1 MAKEQFIYSGNVYE
15 PAAGT
20 TDFALTS
27 SQGNDIE
34 YLEKAHIE
42 VSKSTD
48 KGVNYTALARPADW
62 DFSSDGKKVVLVTG
76 TTAGDWIRVKRT
88 TPYKERYLTFQG
100 STNLT
105 SLQLNEGEDFS
116 MYVDQEI
123 ADAVLALDTATGGA
137 KAAITEEQAK
147 KNPLDPAWSGDINL
161 ATAGA
166 IERIYA
172 QIVGNTDGGFPG
184 SGNKGKTGKIW
195 IDTSK
200 SIPEVLYWDDSSSKW
215 MGVTTKGATGPK
227 GDKGDAA
234 TLTVGTTTTTAAG
247 GDAKVTNSGT
257 TSAAVFDFEIPRGE
271 KGPKGDA
278 GDSGVAVQ
286 SDWAETDSSKASF
299 IKSKPN
305 IPAAQVQSNWSETDN
320 TKPSFILNKP
330 TSLGGKTDLDYTK
343 ASDKGTVTS
352 STGTDAEIPLVD
364 GTNAGLMSP
373 AQNTKL
379 EGLTSA
385 FVFQDT
391 VDLTGAVSVS
401 PGADDEG
408 FTYGN
413 IVAGT
418 ASKAWADI
426 TSELTEGASVGVNDL
441 VVWDGSEF
449 HYFKNSFTPQPT
461 NLSYVTGDSSG
472 EVKSSTG
479 DDCTIP
485 GATTSAAG
493 LMTKADKVALD
504 GLAGGSKTDLG
515 YTAAENGGT
524 VTSSTGNDAQ
534 IPVTDAS
541 NAGLFTPDQKTK
553 LDGISAGADANVPTN
568 LTEETNDTQVII
580 RSSTGTDV
588 TIDAASSA
596 SAGCMSK
603 AQAERLAGIA
613 VGAEAN
619 VQADWNESDNTSD
632 AYIKNKPASSTP
644 NDGKMTITAG
654 NGISKGVSDPTNFS
668 ANQAVDNTMTFSAKP
683 GDNTIT
689 VDSDGI
695 KVNTANLP
703 TSTPGD
709 GSISVN
715 GGNGITATGDN
726 ATANQSTNTVR
737 TLAVKAG
744 DNTITVDA
752 DGVKVNTANLPTGTP
767 AKDGAINVEGGDG
780 IVASGSNATANQSTG
795 TTRTLAVDLAS
806 GSGMSFDSGKL
817 QVDTGSGIK
826 KGSGLEIDL
835 ASNSGLEFVGNQLR
849 VKAGNN
855 VTVDSSGVNASGG
868 TTGNFLRKDVNE
880 TTSGSLTTR
889 GYYLGSDSNMMINS
903 DGRARFSGLGVT
915 GQPGSNDAGIYIGR
929 HNGGGNITSGYQISV
944 NTSSGRMD
952 FGAGVGSQPSITK
965 MYFFCNRLESTGNG
979 ELINSNT
986 NNVKNAQDAGSY
998 IQWTSGGK
1006 TVGTEYF
1013 VSDVRLK
1020 ENIEPTTVT
1029 ASELLQK
1036 IDFISFNWNEE
1047 ERRRLV
1053 ESKTTV
1059 AQVDGEELAAYSTGE
1074 AEEFAAKRVPLG
1086 FKAQQLEEVCEKF
1099 TYQTTDGTLNV
1110 SSNQLLTYT
1119 MKALQEALGRIDRLE
1134 AELNTLK
1141 GAAS

>member
-1 MAKEQFIYSGNVYE
+1 MSYSIDTFTGD
-15 PAAGT
+15 GST
-20 TDFALTS
+20 TVFTISFEFLS
-27 SQGNDIE
+27 RE
-34 YLEKAHIE
+34 HVE
-42 VSKSTD
+42 VTRI
-48 KGVNYTALARPADW
+48 A
-62 DFSSDGKKVVLVTG
+62 SDGKETSLTLVTSG
-76 TTAGDWIRVKRT
+76 EPSGNEYKWQSDDSIKVGSPIPSGSKLKIERN
-88 TPYKERYLTFQG
+88 TPEDAQVVEWQNG
-100 STNLT
+100 SYIIAEDLNDD
-105 SLQLNEGEDFS
+105 SLQALYLIQELQDS
-116 MYVDQEI
+116 VDALEAGTGGSSGTI
-123 ADAVLALDTATGGA
+123 KEADAEKDP
-137 KAAITEEQAK
+137 E
-147 KNPLDPAWSGDINL
+147 DPAWSGDSKL
-161 ATAGA
+161 ATVGA
-166 IERIYA
+166 INRVYA
-172 QIVGNTDGGFPG
+172 TLVGSASGFPG
-184 SGNKGKTGKIW
+184 TGNKGKTGKFW
-195 IDTSK
+195 VDTSGTL
-200 SIPEVLYWDDSSSKW
+200 PNLLYWDQAQAKW
-215 MGVTTKGATGPK
+215 IDLKTKGATGNTGP
-227 GDKGDAA
+227 KGDAA
-234 TLTVGTTTTTAAG
+234 TISVGTTKTTAPG
-247 GDAKVTNSGT
+247 TDAKVSNSGS
-257 TSAAVFDFEIPRGE
+257 TSAAVFDFEIPRGD
-271 KGPKGDA
+271 KGEKGDA

-286 SDWAETDSSKASF
+286 SDWAETDTTKASF
-299 IKSKPN
+299 IKSKPT
-305 IPAAQVQSNWSETDN
+305 IPPGQVQSNWTETDS

-330 TSLGGKTDLDYTK
+330 SGGGGNGKTDLDYTK
-343 ASDKGTVTS
+343 AADKGVVTS

-364 GTNAGLMSP
+364 ATNAGLMSP

-379 EGLTSA
+379 DGLTSA

-391 VDLTGAVSVS
+391 VDLTGSTVPT

-413 IVAGT
+413 IVKGT
-418 ASKAWADI
+418 ASKSWADV
-426 TSELTEGASVGVNDL
+426 TSELAEGDSVGVNDL

-472 EVKSSTG
+472 EIKSSTG
-479 DDCTIP
+479 DDATIP

-493 LMTKADKVALD
+493 LMSKADKVQLDALAAAS
-504 GLAGGSKTDLG
+504 GTDLG
-515 YTAAENGGT
+515 YTAKADSGT

-534 IPVTDAS
+534 IPAATDS
-541 NAGLFTPDQKTK
+541 NAGLFTSAQKAK
-553 LDGISAGADANVPTN
+553 LDGISTGADVNVDTD
-568 LTEETNDTQVII
+568 LSKTVNDTQVVIK
-580 RSSTGTDV
+580 SSTGTDV

-596 SAGCMSK
+596 GAGVMSK

-619 VQADWNESDNTSD
+619 VQSDWNVSDTTDD
-632 AYIKNKPASSTP
+632 AFIKNKPNLAAAP
-644 NDGKMTITAG
+644 NDGTMTINAG
-654 NGISKGVSDPTNFS
+654 DGLQKGVSDPTSFS
-668 ANQAVDNTMTFSAKP
+668 ANQSTNSAMTISAKAA
-683 GDNTIT
+683 DNTIT

-703 TSTPGD
+703 SISANDGQINVEAGD
-709 GSISVN
+709 GLA
-715 GGNGITATGDN
+715 ATGTN
-726 ATANQSTNTVR
+726 ATANQSTNTTR
-737 TLAVKAG
+737 TLKVRAA
-744 DNTITVDA
+744 DNTIDVGGT
-752 DGVKVNTANLPTGTP
+752 GIKVNTANLGLP
-767 AKDGAINVEGGDG
+767 AAPNNGAINVDAGDG
-780 IVASGSNATANQSTG
+780 LTASGSNATANQATN
-795 TTRTLAVDLAS
+795 TTRTLAVRLETA
-806 GSGMSFDSGKL
+806 
-817 QVDTGSGIK
+817 
-826 KGSGLEIDL
+826 SGLEFNGGALRVDAGNGLDTSSGLRVDID
-835 ASNSGLEFVGNQLR
+835 SNSGLEFSSGKLR

-855 VTVDSSGVNASGG
+855 ITVDSSGVNSSGG
-868 TTGNFLRKDVNE
+868 SSGNFLRKDVNE
-880 TTSGSLTTR
+880 TTSGTLTTR
-889 GYYLGSDSNMMINS
+889 GFYLSSDANMMINS